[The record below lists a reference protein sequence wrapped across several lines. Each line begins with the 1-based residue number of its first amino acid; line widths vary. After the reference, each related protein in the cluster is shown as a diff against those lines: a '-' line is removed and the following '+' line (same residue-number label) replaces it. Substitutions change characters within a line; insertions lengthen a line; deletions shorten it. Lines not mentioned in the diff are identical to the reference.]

1 MSPARRGAFVDDWR
15 ARGGVREAMRAE
27 AGWRRRA
34 ALMRALFPAAAA
46 GLAAALV
53 GWPLL
58 VGGGDGP
65 RAAAPTPAAALGAA
79 APGAGRR
86 AEALAPRFESVDSA
100 RRPYVVTAESAWRP
114 VAGDRVHLV
123 RPDARLATPAD
134 GAMTVAA
141 ATGVLDRR
149 RETLRLEGGVDVRV
163 ESGLALRAGAAVF
176 DMRSGE
182 ARTTAGPV
190 RGEGPRW
197 RLDAAD
203 CAYASEERRL
213 RCGGRPTL
221 ALHPAQREGGGR

>member
-1 MSPARRGAFVDDWR
+1 MSPAGRGAFVGDWR

-46 GLAAALV
+46 GLVAALV

-58 VGGGDGP
+58 VGGGDSP
-65 RAAAPTPAAALGAA
+65 RAAAGAPAAGAAAL
-79 APGAGRR
+79 GAGRR
-86 AEALAPRFESVDSA
+86 AEALAPRFESADSA
-100 RRPYVVTAESAWRP
+100 LRPYVVTAESAWRP
-114 VAGDRVHLV
+114 VVGDRVHLA

-141 ATGVLDRR
+141 ASGILDRE
-149 RETLRLEGGVDVRV
+149 RETLRLAGGVDVRV

-190 RGEGPRW
+190 QGEGPGW

-203 CAYASEERRL
+203 CAYASEDRRL

-221 ALHPAQREGGGR
+221 VLHPAQREGGGP